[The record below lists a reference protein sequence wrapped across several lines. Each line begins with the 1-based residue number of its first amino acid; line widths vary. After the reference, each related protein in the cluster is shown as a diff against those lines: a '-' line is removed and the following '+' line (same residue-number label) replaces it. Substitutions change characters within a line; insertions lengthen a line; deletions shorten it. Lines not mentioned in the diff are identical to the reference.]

1 MLKQI
6 DATYEEYVKA
16 GKRVSRIEISPIG
29 MDHLNSELKNR
40 KEQPEWLDFVKVNK
54 EIFGF
59 AITGNGERQPS

>member
-29 MDHLNSELKNR
+29 LDHLNSELKNR
-40 KEQPEWLDFVKVNK
+40 KEKPEWLDYVKVSDR
-54 EIFGF
+54 IFGF
-59 AITGNGERQPS
+59 AITGAEDHRPA